1 LLKLGISL
9 VSFLAMVIGMPI
21 GNWVGSRVKA
31 STLKTGIAILLVILG
46 IYSLVNFTIKE
57 EKESTAA
64 AAVNTTL

>member
-1 LLKLGISL
+1 
-9 VSFLAMVIGMPI
+9 MVIGMPI